1 MNEHLHRLY
10 GEKIILWRDLAGR
23 WDRHECEYR
32 ELAEARAAMGILAAL
47 VTGEVKRGK
56 LQ

>member
-47 VTGEVKRGK
+47 VMGEVKRGK